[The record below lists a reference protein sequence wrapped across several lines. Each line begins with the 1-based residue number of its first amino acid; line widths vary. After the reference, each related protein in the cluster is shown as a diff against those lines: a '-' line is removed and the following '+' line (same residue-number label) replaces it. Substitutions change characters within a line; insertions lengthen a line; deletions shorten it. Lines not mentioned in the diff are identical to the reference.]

1 MRLSKEQIAYIRNNI
16 TQEGIGESELIND
29 LLDHICCKVEREM
42 KHTSDFESVYKKVI
56 REFSPETG
64 LVDIQVEINTISH
77 NKAITMK
84 KLTFILVFL
93 LSVSFFTC
101 ILLNGIRL
109 LNNYDWAFVND
120 LAFINQYTFCLFLLP
135 LYWLHQYTVAKK
147 DPSDGLRAGTKAVI
161 YTLGFLCSE
170 ALANAVFFKLMH
182 MPGGNQLF
190 IITAV
195 LGIVYVPLFLF
206 RKYKLA
212 Y

>member
-1 MRLSKEQIAYIRNNI
+1 MPLSKEQIAYIRNEI
-16 TQEGIGESELIND
+16 KQEGIGESELFND
-29 LLDHICCKVEREM
+29 LLDHICCAVEREM
-42 KHTSDFESVYKKVI
+42 RQDSDFESVYKKVM

-64 LVDIQVEINTISH
+64 LANVQVEINTISH
-77 NKAITMK
+77 NKTITMK
-84 KLTFILVFL
+84 KLTFILVLL

-109 LNNYDWAFVND
+109 LNNYEWAFVSD
-120 LAFINQYTFCLFLLP
+120 LAFINQYAVCLFLLP
-135 LYWLHQYTVAKK
+135 LYWLQQYTMAKK

-206 RKYKLA
+206 RKYKLS